1 MSESLSTI
9 LEKTATKI
17 LRPLVR
23 VMLRNGIACGSF
35 EEILRKAYVD
45 EAFILAE
52 EEGKST
58 TSAVSA
64 KTGLSRKE
72 VKRLIDKETNTE
84 NVTGQKYNRAIR
96 VISGWM
102 NDARFSTVDGVPR
115 VLDME
120 GSGKTFSSLVKD
132 YSGDIPTRAMF
143 DLLEKSGCVE
153 RHDGKNSFSKLCIRT
168 WK

>member
-9 LEKTATKI
+9 LEKAATKI

-72 VKRLIDKETNTE
+72 VKRLIVK
-84 NVTGQKYNRAIR
+84 G
-96 VISGWM
+96 
-102 NDARFSTVDGVPR
+102 DG
-115 VLDME
+115 
-120 GSGKTFSSLVKD
+120 GITF
-132 YSGDIPTRAMF
+132 
-143 DLLEKSGCVE
+143 
-153 RHDGKNSFSKLCIRT
+153 
-168 WK
+168 